1 MTISQGAVDVR
12 TSLLPYVLGLCM
24 WDLRAERV
32 TLVNSQP
39 QTRCTGTVVIATATN
54 SQLYEITPTDHNSNS
69 YLGAY
74 TADSSTTKAEV
85 ADGLAAALN
94 DTPHAGFD
102 IVSDGVDTIT
112 FTATAPGDDYNFTL
126 TEGTGS
132 ALMTTSVTGAT
143 DANDVAVG
151 VGCMFTSLGD
161 DGEYIGAVVEDDFL
175 TTQVDTIVVTYAAS
189 EMYSIAITVD
199 NETYTV
205 GPLLAAT
212 DTATV
217 HAALVAAINAILPA
231 NTVIAA
237 GTSPNLTLTAEVAG
251 KAFKTEVGLLSGT
264 IARLALTHTTALV
277 TADINKVFLGV
288 SELSYDT
295 EIPQGSTDAV
305 YPAGTGVRVLK
316 RGKIVVSAHTET
328 IAVGDPVYIETASG
342 STKGHF
348 YKASSATRILLPS
361 TRAKWA
367 EASANSLVL
376 LELLA

>member
-12 TSLLPYVLGLCM
+12 TSLLPYILGLCV

-32 TLVNSQP
+32 SMVNSQP

-54 SQLYEITPTDHNSNS
+54 SQLYEISPTDHNSS
-69 YLGAY
+69 TYLGAY
-74 TADSSTTKAEV
+74 TADSSTSKAEV

-94 DTPHAGFD
+94 DTPHSGFD

-112 FTATAPGDDYNFTL
+112 FTATAPGPDYDFSL
-126 TEGTGS
+126 AEGTGS
-132 ALMTTSVTGAT
+132 ALMTTTVTGAV
-143 DANDVAVG
+143 AASNVAVG

-161 DGEYIGAVVEDDFL
+161 DGEYIGACVEDDYL
-175 TTQVDTIVVTYAAS
+175 TTQVDTITVDYSAA
-189 EMYSIAITVD
+189 EEYSISVTVD
-199 NETYTV
+199 GETYSV
-205 GPLLAAT
+205 GPIVADTNDAT
-212 DTATV
+212 TATAIR
-217 HAALVAAINAILPA
+217 AALNAILPA
-231 NTVIAA
+231 NTVIVTGA
-237 GTSPNLTLTAEVAG
+237 TDQVIMTAEVAG
-251 KAFKTEVGLLSGT
+251 KAFKTSVGLLSGT
-264 IARLALTHTTALV
+264 IARLALVHTTALI

-305 YPAGTGVRVLK
+305 YPAGTGVRVIK
-316 RGKIVVSAHTET
+316 RGKIAVSAHSET

-342 STKGHF
+342 ATKGHF